1 MLQRDIRSA
10 SPRTRLKVAC
20 GCREGQVLRPPRFSR
35 PPEFPLPFELKTIR
49 GRNRFLLRAWG
60 HPTPAGAFDCASA
73 AITELSKLGNGFD
86 VISDV
91 SGLGSL
97 PNDCM
102 LHVDRLTSFLGKSR
116 MGRVVRVCGPL
127 PDIILKLERQARTKG
142 YAAHLA
148 TSVVEAEALL
158 DDSR

>member
-1 MLQRDIRSA
+1 
-10 SPRTRLKVAC
+10 
-20 GCREGQVLRPPRFSR
+20 
-35 PPEFPLPFELKTIR
+35 LPFELKTIR
-49 GRNRFLLRAWG
+49 GRNRLLLRAWG
-60 HPTPAGAFDCASA
+60 HATPPGAFDCASA

-91 SGLGSL
+91 SGLASL
-97 PNDCM
+97 SNDCM
-102 LHVDRLTSFLGKSR
+102 PQVDRLTSFLGKSR
-116 MGRVVRVCGPL
+116 VGRVVRVCGPL
-127 PDIILKLERQARTKG
+127 PAIILKLERHARVKG

>member
-1 MLQRDIRSA
+1 MWVSRRA
-10 SPRTRLKVAC
+10 SPAPLTL
-20 GCREGQVLRPPRFSR
+20 
-35 PPEFPLPFELKTIR
+35 PEFPLPFELKTIR

-60 HPTPAGAFDCASA
+60 HPTPAGAFECASA
-73 AITELSKLGNGFD
+73 AIAELSKLGNGFD

-91 SGLGSL
+91 SGLASL

-102 LHVDRLTSFLGKSR
+102 PHIDRLTSFLGKSR
-116 MGRVVRVCGPL
+116 LGRVVRVCGPL
-127 PDIILKLERQARTKG
+127 PDVILKLERQARARG

-148 TSVVEAEALL
+148 TSVAEAEGLL